1 MFAPANAQILN
12 SAEGKQSTDEHK
24 LFAMRIDMNNK
35 VAIQQEEETKRKQ
48 KHVVP
53 MPDDE
58 LFIDQVEV
66 SLPLFSST

>member
-1 MFAPANAQILN
+1 
-12 SAEGKQSTDEHK
+12 
-24 LFAMRIDMNNK
+24 MNNK
-35 VAIQQEEETKRKQ
+35 VAIQQEEEAKRKQ

>member
-1 MFAPANAQILN
+1 
-12 SAEGKQSTDEHK
+12 
-24 LFAMRIDMNNK
+24 MRIDMNNK